1 MGRGLR
7 FLLNIE
13 KHEKKRMGKLKL
25 GVILQR
31 MAFFEHRKTRKT
43 RMDKLK
49 LGKTLAESAENA
61 DFTINF

>member
-25 GVILQR
+25 G
-31 MAFFEHRKTRKT
+31 
-43 RMDKLK
+43 
-49 LGKTLAESAENA
+49 KTLAESAEIA
-61 DFTINF
+61 ERFGKLKLGCLFGSTYHMDYRDWAS

>member
-25 GVILQR
+25 G
-31 MAFFEHRKTRKT
+31 
-43 RMDKLK
+43 
-49 LGKTLAESAENA
+49 KTLAESAENA
-61 DFTINF
+61 ERLRQAKAWVFVWIHVSHVLLG

>member
-1 MGRGLR
+1 
-7 FLLNIE
+7 
-13 KHEKKRMGKLKL
+13 MGKLKL

-31 MAFFEHRKTRKT
+31 MAFFEHRKKRKK

-61 DFTINF
+61 EIGES